1 MELHQAVKNI
11 ITKYGLAIVAT
22 KQFANVLDDSGAFK
36 TAPVAT
42 KKILKGLLESGLGN
56 LLYQAA
62 EKREPNWQNSVR
74 KVVGDY
80 AIKSGYKDE
89 IINGLTG
96 HLLLGV
102 GLIDELP
109 KSNNIQSTQQQ
120 AQSKKVQ
127 IKDPKELL
135 YSLKQEYT
143 TALNDLVSVT
153 NDEFGNLYS
162 FFSTEANTKL
172 YVLDAKI
179 RLVAKE
185 IGSSD
190 IDSWLASER
199 RKVEFKNRPS
209 ANQIKQSLED
219 ILRELERD
227 LNTLME
233 KSVDI
238 NDDEFGLKSASFIS
252 ESASDFAT
260 LEKKII
266 KIGKRLNIDKT
277 AWIAKTKSDFLAS
290 KSSPMSARS
299 GVLDQLKNEY
309 SACLT
314 ELDKGTKTGDID
326 FTDSEL
332 KEIRR
337 KLINLGSLLRQ
348 DMSKWCDSE
357 NEKLAK
363 LRSERAAK
371 KKKRNIIISSAAG
384 LALLIG
390 GWQGI
395 SYTSSADARAAYEST
410 MSTANAEYAK
420 GNYSEALTLFQKAE
434 NDYDASYSSST
445 YKGEAHNKALEA
457 TDKIIS
463 NWENQVKSLLQS
475 KHVAKAKAI
484 TLALP
489 SNLVMEGAA
498 GERYNTL
505 SEQIDNYL
513 ATRTTEIVD
522 ELLND
527 IYAHQG
533 KLSDTGKQELEEMIK
548 VIPDNYWLNFIME
561 KAK

>member
-11 ITKYGLAIVAT
+11 VAKYGLTIVAT
-22 KQFANVLDDSGAFK
+22 KQFANVLDDTGAFK
-36 TAPVAT
+36 TAPAAT
-42 KKILKGLLESGLGN
+42 KKILKGLLDSGFGE

-74 KVVGDY
+74 KGVGDY
-80 AIKSGYKDE
+80 ANKSGYKDE

-109 KSNNIQSTQQQ
+109 QSYNIQSTQQQ
-120 AQSKKVQ
+120 TQPKKIQ

-135 YSLKQEYT
+135 YALKQEYT
-143 TALNDLVSVT
+143 TALNNLVSVT

-162 FFSTEANTKL
+162 FFSTEAKTKL

-209 ANQIKQSLED
+209 ASQIKQSLED

-238 NDDEFGLKSASFIS
+238 NDDEFGLKSASFNS

-260 LEKKII
+260 LEKKIL
-266 KIGKRLNIDKT
+266 KIGKRLNTDKT
-277 AWIAKTKSDFLAS
+277 SWIAKTKSDFLAS
-290 KSSPMSARS
+290 KNSPMSARS
-299 GVLDQLKNEY
+299 GVLDQLKNDY
-309 SACLT
+309 STHLS
-314 ELDKGTKTGDID
+314 ELDKDTKTGDID
-326 FTDSEL
+326 FTDSKL
-332 KEIRR
+332 KEISR
-337 KLINLGSLLRQ
+337 KLINLGTLLHQ
-348 DMSKWCDSE
+348 DMAKWCDSE
-357 NEKLAK
+357 NERLAK

-371 KKKRNIIISSAAG
+371 KKKLNIVISSAAG

-395 SYTSSADARAAYEST
+395 SYTSSADARAAYETT
-410 MSTANAEYAK
+410 MSSANAEYAN

-434 NDYDASYSSST
+434 NDYDASYSSSS
-445 YKGEAHNKALEA
+445 YKSEAHTKALDA

-463 NWENQVKSLLQS
+463 NWENQVKPLLQS
-475 KHVAKAKAI
+475 RHVAKAKAI

-489 SNLVMEGAA
+489 SNLVMEGANS
-498 GERYNTL
+498 ERYKTL
-505 SEQIDNYL
+505 SEQIDKDL
-513 ATRTTEIVD
+513 AIRTTEIVD

-533 KLSDTGKQELEEMIK
+533 KLSDSGKQELEEIIK
-548 VIPDNYWLNFIME
+548 VVPDNYWLNFIME

>member
-36 TAPVAT
+36 TVPVAT
-42 KKILKGLLESGLGN
+42 KKILKGLLDSGLGN

-109 KSNNIQSTQQQ
+109 KSNNIRSTQQQ
-120 AQSKKVQ
+120 AQSKKIQ

-179 RLVAKE
+179 RLLAKE

-190 IDSWLASER
+190 IHSWLASER

-277 AWIAKTKSDFLAS
+277 AWIAKTKSDF
-290 KSSPMSARS
+290 
-299 GVLDQLKNEY
+299 
-309 SACLT
+309 
-314 ELDKGTKTGDID
+314 
-326 FTDSEL
+326 
-332 KEIRR
+332 
-337 KLINLGSLLRQ
+337 
-348 DMSKWCDSE
+348 
-357 NEKLAK
+357 
-363 LRSERAAK
+363 
-371 KKKRNIIISSAAG
+371 
-384 LALLIG
+384 
-390 GWQGI
+390 
-395 SYTSSADARAAYEST
+395 
-410 MSTANAEYAK
+410 
-420 GNYSEALTLFQKAE
+420 
-434 NDYDASYSSST
+434 
-445 YKGEAHNKALEA
+445 
-457 TDKIIS
+457 
-463 NWENQVKSLLQS
+463 
-475 KHVAKAKAI
+475 
-484 TLALP
+484 
-489 SNLVMEGAA
+489 
-498 GERYNTL
+498 
-505 SEQIDNYL
+505 
-513 ATRTTEIVD
+513 
-522 ELLND
+522 
-527 IYAHQG
+527 
-533 KLSDTGKQELEEMIK
+533 
-548 VIPDNYWLNFIME
+548 
-561 KAK
+561 

>member
-42 KKILKGLLESGLGN
+42 KKILKGLLDSGLGN

-120 AQSKKVQ
+120 TQSKKVQ

-252 ESASDFAT
+252 ESA
-260 LEKKII
+260 
-266 KIGKRLNIDKT
+266 
-277 AWIAKTKSDFLAS
+277 
-290 KSSPMSARS
+290 
-299 GVLDQLKNEY
+299 
-309 SACLT
+309 
-314 ELDKGTKTGDID
+314 
-326 FTDSEL
+326 
-332 KEIRR
+332 
-337 KLINLGSLLRQ
+337 
-348 DMSKWCDSE
+348 
-357 NEKLAK
+357 
-363 LRSERAAK
+363 
-371 KKKRNIIISSAAG
+371 
-384 LALLIG
+384 
-390 GWQGI
+390 
-395 SYTSSADARAAYEST
+395 
-410 MSTANAEYAK
+410 
-420 GNYSEALTLFQKAE
+420 
-434 NDYDASYSSST
+434 
-445 YKGEAHNKALEA
+445 
-457 TDKIIS
+457 
-463 NWENQVKSLLQS
+463 
-475 KHVAKAKAI
+475 
-484 TLALP
+484 
-489 SNLVMEGAA
+489 
-498 GERYNTL
+498 
-505 SEQIDNYL
+505 
-513 ATRTTEIVD
+513 
-522 ELLND
+522 
-527 IYAHQG
+527 
-533 KLSDTGKQELEEMIK
+533 
-548 VIPDNYWLNFIME
+548 
-561 KAK
+561 

>member
-11 ITKYGLAIVAT
+11 VAKYGLTIVAT
-22 KQFANVLDDSGAFK
+22 KQLANVLDDTGAFK
-36 TAPVAT
+36 TAPAAT
-42 KKILKGLLESGLGN
+42 KKILKGLLDSGFGE

-74 KVVGDY
+74 KLVGDY
-80 AIKSGYKDE
+80 ANKSGYKDE
-89 IINGLTG
+89 IINGLAG

-120 AQSKKVQ
+120 TQPKNIQ

-135 YSLKQEYT
+135 YALKQEYT
-143 TALNDLVSVT
+143 TALNDLVGVT

-179 RLVAKE
+179 RLVAKDV
-185 IGSSD
+185 GSSD

-209 ANQIKQSLED
+209 ASQIKQSLED

-238 NDDEFGLKSASFIS
+238 NDDEFGLKSASFNS

-260 LEKKII
+260 LEKKIL
-266 KIGKRLNIDKT
+266 KIGKRLNTDKT
-277 AWIAKTKSDFLAS
+277 SWIAKTKSDFLAS

-299 GVLDQLKNEY
+299 GVLDQLKNDY
-309 SACLT
+309 STHLS
-314 ELDKGTKTGDID
+314 ELDKDTKTGDID
-326 FTDSEL
+326 FTDSKL

-337 KLINLGSLLRQ
+337 KLINLGTLLHQ
-348 DMSKWCDSE
+348 DMAKWCDSE
-357 NEKLAK
+357 NERLAK

-371 KKKRNIIISSAAG
+371 KKKRNIVISSAAG

-395 SYTSSADARAAYEST
+395 SYTSSADARAAYETT
-410 MSTANAEYAK
+410 MSSANAEYAN

-434 NDYDASYSSST
+434 NDYDASYSSSS
-445 YKGEAHNKALEA
+445 YKSEAHTKALDA

-463 NWENQVKSLLQS
+463 NWENQVKPLLQS
-475 KHVAKAKAI
+475 RHVAKAKAI

-489 SNLVMEGAA
+489 SNLVMEGANS
-498 GERYNTL
+498 ERYKTL
-505 SEQIDNYL
+505 SEQIDKDL
-513 ATRTTEIVD
+513 AIRTTEIVD

-533 KLSDTGKQELEEMIK
+533 KLSDSGKQELEEMIK
-548 VIPDNYWLNFIME
+548 VVPDNYWLNFIME

>member
-390 GWQGI
+390 GWQGF
-395 SYTSSADARAAYEST
+395 SYTSSADARAAYGST

-505 SEQIDNYL
+505 SEQIDNDL

>member
-42 KKILKGLLESGLGN
+42 KKILKGLLDSGLGN

-80 AIKSGYKDE
+80 ANKSGYKDE

-109 KSNNIQSTQQQ
+109 KSNNIQSPQQQ
-120 AQSKKVQ
+120 TQSKKGQ

-135 YSLKQEYT
+135 YAIKQEYI

-185 IGSSD
+185 VGSSD

-209 ANQIKQSLED
+209 ANQIKQCLED

-252 ESASDFAT
+252 ESASDFAN

-266 KIGKRLNIDKT
+266 KIGNRLNIDKT

-309 SACLT
+309 STRLT
-314 ELDKGTKTGDID
+314 ELDKGTKTGEID

-337 KLINLGSLLRQ
+337 KLINLGTLLRQ
-348 DMSKWCDSE
+348 DMAKWCDLE

-363 LRSERAAK
+363 LRRERAAK

-395 SYTSSADARAAYEST
+395 SYTSSADARAAYKST

-420 GNYSEALTLFQKAE
+420 GNYFEALILFQKAE

-445 YKGEAHNKALEA
+445 YKGEG
-457 TDKIIS
+457 S
-463 NWENQVKSLLQS
+463 
-475 KHVAKAKAI
+475 
-484 TLALP
+484 
-489 SNLVMEGAA
+489 
-498 GERYNTL
+498 
-505 SEQIDNYL
+505 
-513 ATRTTEIVD
+513 
-522 ELLND
+522 
-527 IYAHQG
+527 
-533 KLSDTGKQELEEMIK
+533 
-548 VIPDNYWLNFIME
+548 
-561 KAK
+561 

>member
-109 KSNNIQSTQQQ
+109 KSNNIQCTQQQ

-199 RKVEFKNRPS
+199 RKVELKNRPS

-314 ELDKGTKTGDID
+314 ELGKGTKTGDID

-505 SEQIDNYL
+505 SEQIDNDL

-548 VIPDNYWLNFIME
+548 VIPDNYWLDFIME